1 MAATNVVFPGDAL
14 GPSNR
19 FSAGAG
25 TYVRDGTVRASIC
38 GVRSVL
44 PASAG
49 GEGTLVVR
57 REGGEEGVATIAV
70 GCTVLCKVL
79 RLTKLAAHV
88 EILVAEGRP
97 LAAPFSGIIR
107 KENVRAGDVDGVRME
122 EAFAPGD
129 LVQAAV
135 ASLGDSRSYFLTT
148 AAAEL
153 GVVAAKSESGATL
166 TAVSYDKMADAAG
179 NTEKRKVA
187 RPRGGA

>member
-1 MAATNVVFPGDAL
+1 MATSTVFPGDTL
-14 GPSNR
+14 GPSSR
-19 FSAGAG
+19 FTAGLG

-38 GVRSVL
+38 GVRHVL
-44 PASAG
+44 PAAAG

-57 REGGEEGVATIAV
+57 RGGDEGEGVATIAV
-70 GCTVLCKVL
+70 GSTVLCKVL

-97 LAAPFSGIIR
+97 LASPFSGIIR
-107 KENVRAGDVDGVRME
+107 KENVRTGEVDSVRME

-153 GVVAAKSESGATL
+153 GVVAAKGEAGETL
-166 TAVSYDKMADAAG
+166 TAVSYDKMADGAG

-187 RPRGGA
+187 RPQGGA